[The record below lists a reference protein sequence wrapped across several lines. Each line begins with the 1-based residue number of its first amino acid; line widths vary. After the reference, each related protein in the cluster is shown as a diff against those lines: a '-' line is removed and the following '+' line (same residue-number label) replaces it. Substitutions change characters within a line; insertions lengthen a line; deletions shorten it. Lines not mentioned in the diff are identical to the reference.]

1 LAYSGVPNAGAP
13 VRMSTFEVKPPYI
26 TGQPGLTHWANAMP
40 ASASAFCCT
49 SAPATVIGAM
59 APASVN
65 GVITIGWLCRAIS
78 ITPSSI
84 GPSYCSG
91 EFELTTVKS
100 DGSRSSCSAEMPRAI
115 RAISIASRMRTAP
128 SA

>member
-1 LAYSGVPNAGAP
+1 
-13 VRMSTFEVKPPYI
+13 
-26 TGQPGLTHWANAMP
+26 
-40 ASASAFCCT
+40 
-49 SAPATVIGAM
+49 M

-65 GVITIGWLCRAIS
+65 GVITIGWLWRAIS

-91 EFELTTVKS
+91 ELALTTVNIE
-100 DGSRSSCSAEMPRAI
+100 GSASSCAWGTPRAI
-115 RAISIASRMRTAP
+115 RVISMASRMRTAP

>member
-1 LAYSGVPNAGAP
+1 
-13 VRMSTFEVKPPYI
+13 
-26 TGQPGLTHWANAMP
+26 MP
-40 ASASAFCCT
+40 ASASAFCWT
-49 SAPATVIGAM
+49 SAPATVIGAI

-65 GVITIGWLCRAIS
+65 GVKITGWLWRAIS

-91 EFELTTVKS
+91 ELALTTVVIE
-100 DGSRSSCSAEMPRAI
+100 GSRSSCSGLAWRAM
-115 RAISIASRMRTAP
+115 RVISSESRMRTAP